1 MTYDAIS
8 LDFYGTLVEED
19 HAALTSVAQTIAQR
33 AASSTDIPQIMS
45 QWSHLFSAACADSH
59 GPSFRTQKQLE
70 LDSLSALLAEHGID
84 ADAHEL
90 SAEVFRYWSAPSP
103 FPDAIEFLAKCP
115 IPVFVVS
122 NIDDEFIFAA
132 IAAIGWEFPQVVT
145 SEMAK
150 SYKPRREIF
159 DLALART
166 KLSPRQIL
174 HVGDSYTSDVTGAA
188 NVGID
193 TAWMNRL
200 HKSPNADA
208 SVATRTISSFHDL
221 LPLLIQETK
230 TER

>member
-1 MTYDAIS
+1 MNYDAIF

-19 HAALTSVAQTIAQR
+19 HATLTSVARTIAQR
-33 AASSTDIPQIMS
+33 AATPADIPQIMS
-45 QWSHLFSAACADSH
+45 RWSRLFSAACAESH
-59 GPSFRTQKQLE
+59 VPSFRTQKQLE
-70 LDSLSALLAEHGID
+70 LDSLSALLTEHGID

-90 SAEVFRYWSAPSP
+90 STEVFRYWSAPSP

-115 IPVFVVS
+115 RPVFVVS

-132 IAAIGWEFPQVVT
+132 IAALGWEFPHVVT

-166 KLSPRQIL
+166 GLAPGQVL

-193 TAWMNRL
+193 TAWMNRS
-200 HKSPNADA
+200 HRGPMGDA
-208 SVATRTISSFHDL
+208 SVATVTAASFHELMQL
-221 LPLLIQETK
+221 LNQETK